1 MPKEEFIDNKSSI
14 IENLAKRKKQ
24 YKENV
29 SQIEEILRVF
39 ERRQQIEEEKIKAI
53 KAIKAQLKKEK
64 DEYLLLQKQ
73 IAKSTG
79 GAKRRKNKP
88 LKK

>member
-1 MPKEEFIDNKSSI
+1 MI
-14 IENLAKRKKQ
+14 IKVLLEKNLAKRKKQ
-24 YKENV
+24 HKENV
-29 SQIEEILRVF
+29 SQIEEILHVL
-39 ERRQQIEEEKIKAI
+39 ERHQQIEEEKI

-64 DEYLLLQKQ
+64 DEYLLLQEQ

>member
-1 MPKEEFIDNKSSI
+1 MPKGEFIDNKSSI

-24 YKENV
+24 HKENV
-29 SQIEEILRVF
+29 SQIDKILRVF
-39 ERRQQIEEEKIKAI
+39 KRHQQIEEEKIKAI
-53 KAIKAQLKKEK
+53 NAQRKKEK
-64 DEYLLLQKQ
+64 GEYLLSQEQ

>member
-1 MPKEEFIDNKSSI
+1 MPKGEFIDNKSSTR
-14 IENLAKRKKQ
+14 ENLAKRSKQ
-24 YKENV
+24 HKENV

-39 ERRQQIEEEKIKAI
+39 ERHRQKKEEEIKA
-53 KAIKAQLKKEK
+53 KKAQLKK
-64 DEYLLLQKQ
+64 DEYLLLQEQ

>member
-1 MPKEEFIDNKSSI
+1 MPKGEFIDNKSSI
-14 IENLAKRKKQ
+14 RENLANRKKQ

-39 ERRQQIEEEKIKAI
+39 ERRQQIEEEKI